1 MLAQQVAKKYSVAL
15 FNLAV
20 ERGILD
26 TAWEQFGSLGEFL
39 KTDETFL
46 DFMSAPQVPDQQKE
60 DLVTKAFSGKLE
72 ICFFN
77 YLMMLV
83 RKRRVGYLPEIIE
96 ELDRLI
102 RAEKGISRA
111 TCITVDR
118 ITDEER
124 QQLINKLAQKTSLK
138 IELDEKIDKSILGGM
153 IIILHNQII
162 DGSVR
167 HGLDQLKNRLMKVKV
182 H

>member
-15 FNLAV
+15 FGLAADKDL
-20 ERGILD
+20 LD
-26 TAWEQFGSLGEFL
+26 RAWEQFGSLGEYL
-39 KTDETFL
+39 KADDTFL
-46 DFMSAPQVPDQQKE
+46 DFMSAPQVPDQHKE
-60 DLVTKAFSGKLE
+60 GLVTKAFSDKLE
-72 ICFFN
+72 KCFFN
-77 YLMMLV
+77 FLMMLV
-83 RKRRVGYLPEIIE
+83 RKRRISYLPDIID

-111 TCITVDR
+111 TCITVHP
-118 ITDEER
+118 ITDGER
-124 QQLINKLAQKTSLK
+124 QKLIKELARKTSLK
-138 IELDEKIDKSILGGM
+138 IELEEKIDESILGGM

-167 HGLDQLKNRLMKVKV
+167 YGLDQLKNRLMKVKV

>member
-15 FNLAV
+15 FNLAI

-26 TAWEQFGSLGEFL
+26 NAWDQFGSLGEFL
-39 KTDETFL
+39 KADSTFL

-83 RKRRVGYLPEIIE
+83 RKRRVGYLPEIID
-96 ELDRLI
+96 ELDRMI
-102 RAEKGISRA
+102 RAEKGIARA
-111 TCITVDR
+111 TCITVNQISDS
-118 ITDEER
+118 ER
-124 QQLINKLAQKTSLK
+124 QELIAKLTQKTSLK
-138 IELDEKIDKSILGGM
+138 IELEEKVDKSILGGM

-167 HGLDQLKNRLMKVKV
+167 YGLDQLKNCLMKVKV